1 MDETSESV
9 GYCRPPSSTRFKKGQ
24 SGNLRGRP
32 RSRLRD
38 VPYDGLLGRMVTIR
52 EDGRDRRVT
61 AAEAFLLHL
70 TKRGLEGD
78 SAAARASLSA
88 IEAARSSSRL
98 DEPTITGIISRYVS
112 PGAVGVAV
120 DALGI
125 AVKINRYSESARYKL
140 KPWIIQVALARLG
153 VRQLSPEEQKIVL
166 EATHSPQR
174 VQWPEW
180 WSVHALS

>member
-1 MDETSESV
+1 MDQSSESV

-24 SGNLRGRP
+24 SGNPGGRP
-32 RSRLRD
+32 RSRWQE
-38 VPYDGLLGRMVTIR
+38 VPYDGILGRMVTIR
-52 EDGRDRRVT
+52 EYGRERRVT

-88 IEAARSSSRL
+88 IEAARKSSRL
-98 DEPTITGIISRYVS
+98 DEPKITGVVCHCVS

-120 DALGI
+120 DALGM
-125 AVKINRYSESARYKL
+125 AVKLNRYSENARYKL
-140 KPWIIQVALARLG
+140 KPWIVQVALARLG
-153 VRQLSPEEQKIVL
+153 VRQLTPAEQKIVV

-180 WSVHALS
+180 WSVRALS